1 MVLHAQPRVPGD
13 TTEALPAEYRAR
25 ELQRGAACMSGTS
38 TLNVIIVGAGLA
50 GLACAADLAAA
61 GLSVTVWV
69 CADGVG
75 GRMRTDRVNT
85 GRVNTGRRDRFLL
98 DRGFQV
104 FNTSYPQVQRRLDLR
119 ALQLSPFTPGML
131 LHTRTGR
138 LRFADPTRRPGDQGD
153 LIRGHLAGPGGLAA
167 LAALSARDMLLPARL
182 VKHGPDQ
189 STLATLASARIPG
202 ELVELLF
209 RPFLAG
215 VFLEDQLETS
225 GRFFQLIWRS
235 MLRGT
240 LCLPRR
246 GIQAVP
252 EQLAAALPP
261 GTVQLET
268 PVRTLTGQGV
278 LLADG
283 RELPAGAV
291 VVATGA
297 AAAAA
302 LLPGLPVPDTRT
314 VTTVYHAAPA
324 SPLAEPTLLVDTAG
338 EVLNACVLS
347 EVSPGYAIGRSL
359 ISTSVLGGGGAGRE
373 PAVRARLADLFET
386 STADWEHLAS
396 YTVDGALPAMPAPL
410 RLSQSCRA
418 TEGGLGSASPDS
430 ASPDSAGLGG
440 PRRYVCGDHR
450 ATGSVQ
456 GALASGARAARELLA
471 DC

>member
-1 MVLHAQPRVPGD
+1 MLSRVPGD
-13 TTEALPAEYRAR
+13 TVEALPAEYRAG
-25 ELQRGAACMSGTS
+25 ELNGTTGSACMSGIS

-50 GLACAADLAAA
+50 GLACATDLAAA
-61 GLSVTVWV
+61 GASVTVLE

-75 GRMRTDRVNT
+75 GRMRTDRTHT
-85 GRVNTGRRDRFLL
+85 GGQDGFLL

-131 LHTRTGR
+131 LHTTAGR

-153 LIRGHLAGPGGLAA
+153 LIRGRLGGPGGLAA

-182 VKHGPDQ
+182 LTRGPDQ

-215 VFLEDQLETS
+215 VFGEDQLETS
-225 GRFFQLIWRS
+225 GRFFHLVWRS

-283 RELPAGAV
+283 HELPADAV
-291 VVATGA
+291 VVAAGA

-314 VTTVYHAAPA
+314 LTTVYHAAPA
-324 SPLAEPTLLVDTAG
+324 SPLAEPTLLVDTEG
-338 EVLNACVLS
+338 EILNTCVLS
-347 EVSPGYAIGRSL
+347 EVSPGYATGRPL
-359 ISTSVLGGGGAGRE
+359 ISTSVLGGGGADRE
-373 PAVRARLADLFET
+373 PAVRARLAELYQT
-386 STADWEHLAS
+386 STAGWEHLAS
-396 YTVDGALPAMPAPL
+396 YTIDGALPAMPAPL
-410 RLSQSCRA
+410 RLSQPCRVS
-418 TEGGLGSASPDS
+418 ED
-430 ASPDSAGLGG
+430 G
-440 PRRYVCGDHR
+440 PGRPYRYVCGDHR

-471 DC
+471 DHLGAPSQAAGEGPAGSPC

>member
-1 MVLHAQPRVPGD
+1 
-13 TTEALPAEYRAR
+13 
-25 ELQRGAACMSGTS
+25 
-38 TLNVIIVGAGLA
+38 
-50 GLACAADLAAA
+50 
-61 GLSVTVWV
+61 
-69 CADGVG
+69 
-75 GRMRTDRVNT
+75 MRTDRVHT
-85 GRVNTGRRDRFLL
+85 GGRDGFLL

-131 LHTRTGR
+131 LHTGTGR

-153 LIRGHLAGPGGLAA
+153 LIRGRLGGPGGLAA
-167 LAALSARDMLLPARL
+167 LTALSARDLLLPARL
-182 VKHGPDQ
+182 LKHRPDQ

-225 GRFFQLIWRS
+225 GRFFHLVWRS

-252 EQLAAALPP
+252 GQLAATLPP
-261 GTVQLET
+261 GTVKLET
-268 PVRTLTGQGV
+268 PVRMLTGQGV

-283 RELPAGAV
+283 RELPADAV
-291 VVATGA
+291 VVATGG

-302 LLPGLPVPDTRT
+302 LLPGLAVPDTRT

-338 EVLNACVLS
+338 EILSTCVLS
-347 EVSPGYAIGRSL
+347 EVNPGYATGRPL
-359 ISTSVLGGGGAGRE
+359 ISTSVLGGGGADRE
-373 PAVRARLADLFET
+373 PAVRARLADLYET
-386 STADWEHLAS
+386 GTAGWEHLAS

-410 RLSQSCRA
+410 RLSQPCRV
-418 TEGGLGSASPDS
+418 TGEDGTGQGSAGPG
-430 ASPDSAGLGG
+430 SAGPGR

>member
-1 MVLHAQPRVPGD
+1 
-13 TTEALPAEYRAR
+13 
-25 ELQRGAACMSGTS
+25 MSGTS

-61 GLSVTVWV
+61 GATVTVLE

-75 GRMRTDRVNT
+75 GRMRTDRVNP
-85 GRVNTGRRDRFLL
+85 GRPDGFRL

-104 FNTSYPQVQRRLDLR
+104 FNTSYPQVQRRVDLR

-131 LHTRTGR
+131 LHTGAGR
-138 LRFADPTRRPGDQGD
+138 VRFADPTRRPGGQGD
-153 LIRGHLAGPGGLAA
+153 LVRGRLAGPGGLAA

-182 VKHGPDQ
+182 LKRAPDQ
-189 STLATLASARIPG
+189 STLAALASARIPG

-215 VFLEDQLETS
+215 VFGEDQLETS
-225 GRFFQLIWRS
+225 GRFFHLVWRS

-252 EQLAAALPP
+252 EQLAAALPA
-261 GTVQLET
+261 GTVRLET
-268 PVRTLTGQGV
+268 PVCTLTDRGV
-278 LLADG
+278 LLAG
-283 RELPAGAV
+283 GGELPADAV

-314 VTTVYHAAPA
+314 ITTVYHAAPA
-324 SPLAEPTLLVDTAG
+324 SPLTEPTLLVDTAG
-338 EVLNACVLS
+338 EVLNTSVLS
-347 EVSPGYAIGRSL
+347 EVSPGYATRRPL
-359 ISTSVLGGGGAGRE
+359 ISTSVLGGGGADRE
-373 PAVRARLADLFET
+373 PAVRARLADLYQT
-386 STADWEHLAS
+386 DTAGWEHLAS
-396 YTVDGALPAMPAPL
+396 YTIDGALPAMPAPL
-410 RLSQSCRA
+410 RLSQPCRV
-418 TEGGLGSASPDS
+418 TESAQGGA
-430 ASPDSAGLGG
+430 
-440 PRRYVCGDHR
+440 RRYVCGDHR

-471 DC
+471 DS